1 MWGFLFRQSRG
12 IDPHLE
18 MRRGKGAQ
26 IEVCWGNRCSSRV
39 GTGMNKYRGLTDKG
53 RSPKQRLSHVAE
65 GLRVAEDHIMK
76 SPLS

>member
-39 GTGMNKYRGLTDKG
+39 GTGMLENCWSCIKG
-53 RSPKQRLSHVAE
+53 VEYCFEFQE
-65 GLRVAEDHIMK
+65 GTWAFSRDATEGKDLI
-76 SPLS
+76 SS